1 MPMEKVSKYT
11 KFFDLIVVGDEEDSG
26 VICETGLKYFRSM
39 RRIDISETITDT
51 LSSHILVI
59 NGSLAEISESNTRAI
74 GGQVQR
80 LETFVLCSD
89 NISIEVYKEAL
100 NFRAGYVGSC
110 INDESEFAA
119 MMLSTLPNI
128 IKKHNESLA
137 ALNYKQVVDNTT
149 HMYWIYRGNKGVF
162 ANDAF
167 KRFYGISALNTF
179 DASDTARFLKEIKI
193 PEIREL
199 LNHKKQS
206 ESFLI
211 HSHKINEVE
220 ILVEMSPMGGAFK
233 KSEKLFLNR
242 INFIEI
248 LKDAFLVHKQENEPI
263 PVIIMMIENEEKI
276 IDEFGEDVY
285 NQICKEIFE
294 MAKKHFNAMSNI
306 ALWHKDVFTIIDE
319 GVSLDELKE
328 SLERL
333 HENVI
338 AQISVEGATPILDSF
353 VIDMS
358 KSELNKAIN
367 IIDHINQR
375 ELILSDLAH
384 LVYYEV
390 SFDDRSID
398 IKDQALHYLEKI
410 FLSKSQVKLLN
421 FYKGI
426 RINTVGQIIKIADG
440 MVYMAIEK
448 IQGYAMQI
456 EKSIVIQGTNLPF
469 DIAAEIKIVDIGRK
483 IAIFRNFVPLKASAN
498 ARQHIRIQ
506 SDHRMHLTISALK
519 NMISASILDISIK
532 SIACRVNNAKGIPPV
547 GTMVTLNF
555 HLPSKRSDEGVVS
568 MLVTGK
574 IEFIKELDDYTKVV
588 VLLDLEEPYESL
600 LIEYLYGRQQ
610 ELISEIKS
618 IVSKL

>member
-1 MPMEKVSKYT
+1 MPMEKISKYT
-11 KFFDLIVVGDEEDSG
+11 KFFDLLIIGDEESSG
-26 VICETGLKYFRSM
+26 VICQAGIEYFRSM
-39 RRIDISETITDT
+39 RRINFTETITET

-59 NGSLAEISESNTRAI
+59 NGSLAEVSAPNTRAMS
-74 GGQVQR
+74 GQIQR
-80 LETFVLCSD
+80 IETFVLCPD
-89 NISIEVYKEAL
+89 DITVDLYKEAL
-100 NFRAGYVGSC
+100 HFRAGYVGSC
-110 INDESEFAA
+110 ITNETEFAA

-128 IKKHNESLA
+128 IKKHNESLV

-149 HMYWIYRGNKGVF
+149 HMYWIYRGNKGIF

-167 KRFYGISALNTF
+167 KRYYGVSALNTF
-179 DASDTARFLKEIKI
+179 DSSDSAHFLKEVKT

-199 LNHKKQS
+199 LNHKKFS
-206 ESFLI
+206 ESFLVDA
-211 HSHKINEVE
+211 HKINDLET
-220 ILVEMSPMGGAFK
+220 LVEMSPIGGAFK
-233 KSEKLFLNR
+233 KSEKMFLNR

-248 LKDAFLVHKQENEPI
+248 LKDAFVVHKSENEPI
-263 PVIIMMIENEEKI
+263 PIIIIMIENEEKI
-276 IDEFGEDVY
+276 IEEFGEDVY

-333 HENVI
+333 HENVV
-338 AQISVEGATPILDSF
+338 AQISVEGAVPILDSF

-384 LVYYEV
+384 LVYHEV
-390 SFDDRSID
+390 SFDDKSVD
-398 IKDQALHYLEKI
+398 LKDQALHYLEKI

-469 DIAAEIKIVDIGRK
+469 DIVAEIKIVDIGRK
-483 IAIFRNFVPLKASAN
+483 IAIFRNFTPLKASAN

-506 SDHRMHLTISALK
+506 SDHRMHLTITALK
-519 NMISASILDISIK
+519 NVISASILDISIK
-532 SIACRVNNAKGIPPV
+532 SIACRVNNAKGVPPI
-547 GTMVTLNF
+547 GTMVTLQF

-568 MLVTGK
+568 MLVTGNV
-574 IEFIKELDDYTKVV
+574 EFVKEFDDYTKMV
-588 VLLDLEEPYESL
+588 VLIDLEEPYESF
-600 LIEYLYGRQQ
+600 LIEYLYNRQQ
-610 ELISEIKS
+610 ELISEIKT

>member
-1 MPMEKVSKYT
+1 MPMEKISKYT
-11 KFFDLIVVGDEEDSG
+11 KFFDLLVIGDEKNCG
-26 VICETGLKYFRSM
+26 VVCEAGVEYFRSM
-39 RRIDISETITDT
+39 RRIGFTETIAEP
-51 LSSHILVI
+51 LSVHILII
-59 NGSLAEISESNTRAI
+59 NGSLSDISAENTRALS
-74 GGQVQR
+74 GQIQR
-80 LETFVLCSD
+80 VETFILC
-89 NISIEVYKEAL
+89 NENVSIALYKEAL
-100 NFRAGYVGSC
+100 NFRAGYVGTC
-110 INDESEFAA
+110 LANEQNFAT

-128 IKKHNESLA
+128 IKKHNESLSA
-137 ALNYKQVVDNTT
+137 INYKQVVDNTA

-167 KRFYGISALNTF
+167 KDFYGISSLNAF
-179 DASDTARFLKEIKI
+179 DTSDAARFLKEVKT

-199 LNHKKQS
+199 INHKRET
-206 ESFLI
+206 ESFLVD
-211 HSHKINEVE
+211 SQKINELE
-220 ILVEMSPMGGAFK
+220 ILVEMSPIGGAFK
-233 KSEKLFLNR
+233 KSEKSFLNR

-248 LKDAFLVHKQENEPI
+248 LKDAFVVHKQEDEPI
-263 PVIIMMIENEEKI
+263 PVIIMMIENEAKI
-276 IDEFGEDVY
+276 IEEFGEDVY

-333 HENVI
+333 HENVV
-338 AQISVEGATPILDSF
+338 ARISVEGAAPILDSF
-353 VIDMS
+353 VVDMS
-358 KSELNKAIN
+358 KLELNKAIT

-375 ELILSDLAH
+375 ELILSDLSH
-384 LVYYEV
+384 LVYHEV
-390 SFDDRSID
+390 SFGDKSID
-398 IKDQALHYLEKI
+398 EKDQALHYLEKI
-410 FLSKSQVKLLN
+410 FLSKSQVKLLS

-483 IAIFRNFVPLKASAN
+483 VAIFRNFVPLRASAN
-498 ARQHIRIQ
+498 SRQHIRIQ
-506 SDHRMHLTISALK
+506 SDHRMHLTINALK
-519 NMISASILDISIK
+519 NVISASILDISIK
-532 SIACRVNNAKGIPPV
+532 SIACRVNNAKGVPPV
-547 GTMVTLNF
+547 GTMVTLHF
-555 HLPSKRSDEGVVS
+555 HLPSKRSEDGVVS

-574 IEFIKELDDYTKVV
+574 VEFIKVIDDYTKVV
-588 VLLDLEEPYESL
+588 VILDLEEPYESF

-610 ELISEIKS
+610 ELVSEIKS

>member
-1 MPMEKVSKYT
+1 MPMEKISKYT
-11 KFFDLIVVGDEEDSG
+11 KFFDLLVIGDEKNSG
-26 VICETGLKYFRSM
+26 VVCEAGIEYFRSM
-39 RRIDISETITDT
+39 RRIDFAQTITKQ
-51 LSSHILVI
+51 LSSHILII
-59 NGSLAEISESNTRAI
+59 NGSLLEISAQNTRALSEQI
-74 GGQVQR
+74 QR
-80 LETFVLCSD
+80 VETFVLGTE
-89 NISIEVYKEAL
+89 EVSVGLYKEAL
-100 NFRAGYVGSC
+100 NFRAGYVGTC
-110 INDESEFAA
+110 IANESEFAT
-119 MMLSTLPNI
+119 MMLSTLPHI
-128 IKKHNESLA
+128 IKKHNESSSG
-137 ALNYKQVVDNTT
+137 LNYKQVVDNTT

-162 ANDAF
+162 GNDAF
-167 KRFYGISALNTF
+167 KDFYGLSSLNTF
-179 DASDTARFLKEIKI
+179 DASDAAHFLREINTR
-193 PEIREL
+193 EIREL
-199 LNHKKQS
+199 INHKKQI
-206 ESFLI
+206 ELFLI
-211 HSHKINEVE
+211 DSHKINEVE
-220 ILVEMSPMGGAFK
+220 TLVEMSPIGGAFK

-248 LKDAFLVHKQENEPI
+248 LKDAFVVHKQENEPI
-263 PVIIMMIENEEKI
+263 PVIIMMIENEAKI
-276 IDEFGEDVY
+276 IEEFGEDVY
-285 NQICKEIFE
+285 NEICREIFE
-294 MAKKHFNAMSNI
+294 MAKKHFNPMSNI

-333 HENVI
+333 HENVA
-338 AQISVEGATPILDSF
+338 AQVSVNGAIPILDSF

-358 KSELNKAIN
+358 KLELNKAIA

-375 ELILSDLAH
+375 ELILSDLTH
-384 LVYYEV
+384 LVYHEV
-390 SFDDRSID
+390 SFNDKFID
-398 IKDQALHYLEKI
+398 LKDQALHYLEKV
-410 FLSKSQVKLLN
+410 FLSKSQVKLLS

-506 SDHRMHLTISALK
+506 SDHRMHLTINALK
-519 NMISASILDISIK
+519 NVISASILDISIK
-532 SIACRVNNAKGIPPV
+532 SIACRVNNSKGIPPV

-574 IEFIKELDDYTKVV
+574 VEFIKELDDYTKVV
-588 VLLDLEEPYESL
+588 VLLDLEEPYESF
-600 LIEYLYGRQQ
+600 LIEYLYERQQ